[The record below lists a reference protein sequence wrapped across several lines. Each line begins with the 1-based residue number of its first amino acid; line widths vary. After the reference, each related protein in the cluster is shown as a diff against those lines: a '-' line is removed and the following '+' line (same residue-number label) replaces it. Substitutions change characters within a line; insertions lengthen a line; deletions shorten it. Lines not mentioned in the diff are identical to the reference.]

1 MTERKLAFYLS
12 ETQKLHK
19 KGQRG
24 DLGMKEMS
32 LSEYLLKR
40 VSQII
45 GGIPSHWQRPQTAE
59 DSLSTQATEFY
70 EEGRVTCWRL
80 QRLSRGTHRS
90 VTG

>member
-32 LSEYLLKR
+32 LNEYLLKR

-45 GGIPSHWQRPQTAE
+45 GGIPSHW
-59 DSLSTQATEFY
+59 
-70 EEGRVTCWRL
+70 
-80 QRLSRGTHRS
+80 
-90 VTG
+90 